1 MTSMLKKW
9 RLGIRAKLY
18 SVAILSAF
26 SVALLAAA
34 SFHFARTTS
43 IAADRLSHA
52 GFEGV
57 ESFARLQ
64 SLLEQ
69 HRRLVESA
77 PAEVDRKQ
85 LEVSEHAMIEKS
97 AQLMS
102 LINDLNLRTVDPDS
116 TEIEGE
122 LAQIMPTLM
131 ESAQDVLFYANN
143 FAQDKAIEA
152 AVGYAKIADEFE
164 QLIQKYQS
172 RRMSIADQAVHSLSE
187 SARALIFWVSASAFA
202 ALLLIGPFGMA
213 ITRDVLS
220 RLGQITNCM
229 SRLAGREL
237 IEEVPSRD
245 DHDEIGDMARA
256 VQVFKDNGVEL
267 LERKVQ
273 LERVNLQLD
282 VALNNMTHGLCMFDC
297 DGRLVISNERYIRMY
312 NLSADVIKPGCT
324 LREMLEHRRQ
334 RGSFMDDP
342 AEYDVKIR
350 TAARNR
356 ESTHFTVELQDGRV
370 IEVVNEPTAD
380 GGWVA
385 THDEITERKRSEA
398 KIAHLAHHD
407 VLTGLPNR
415 ASFNERFETTIVRA
429 NKEGEQFALVCL
441 DLDRFKYVNDLF
453 GHSVGDTLLCE
464 VARRLKV
471 AVGDAFLAR
480 IGGDEFTVI
489 ITGSQILH
497 VTSRLV
503 ERIVTAL
510 GDSILVDG
518 QKLTANV
525 SVGVAIYP
533 NDAAD
538 GEKLICNADAALY
551 RAKAEGP
558 GSYRFFEPEM
568 DRQLR
573 DRRELQHDLISALER
588 GEFKL
593 VYQPQALID
602 GTIIGFEAL
611 VRWHHSTRGLIAPS
625 AFIPLAE
632 EGGLIIP
639 LDEWILRAACR
650 EAASWKSEALLAVNL
665 SPVHFRHGDLPELVH
680 TILLETGLRPSRLE
694 LEITESVLIDDFG
707 RAQTILRRL
716 KTLGVKIAMDDF
728 GTGYSSLSYLQSFPF
743 DKIKIDRSFVSDLE
757 INNNN
762 AAIVRAVI
770 TLTRSLKL
778 PVLAEGVETEAQR
791 LFLSKEGCDQ
801 IQGYLIGK
809 PLPIQNYESIVN
821 ASQNEK
827 VAQYNRQAGGEVS
840 RLALHSFKET
850 KSARRSHAR

>member
-1 MTSMLKKW
+1 MAPMLERW

-26 SVALLAAA
+26 SIALLAAA

-43 IAADRLSHA
+43 NAADRLSHA

-57 ESFARLQ
+57 ESFAQLQ

-77 PAEVDRKQ
+77 PAEVDRKR
-85 LEVSEHAMIEKS
+85 LEERKHAMIEKS
-97 AQLMS
+97 AQLTI
-102 LINDLNLRTVDPDS
+102 LINDLNLRTVDTDS

-122 LAQIMPTLM
+122 LAQIMPTLI

-152 AVGYAKIADEFE
+152 AVEYAKIADEFE
-164 QLIQKYQS
+164 QLIRNYQI
-172 RRMSIADQAVHSLSE
+172 RRMSIAEQAVRSLSE

-202 ALLLIGPFGMA
+202 ALLLIGPFGMS

-220 RLGQITNCM
+220 RLWRITNCM
-229 SRLAGREL
+229 SRLAGHEL
-237 IEEVPSRD
+237 IEEIPSRD
-245 DHDEIGDMARA
+245 DHDEVGDMARA
-256 VQVFKDNGVEL
+256 VQVFKDTGVEL

-273 LERVNLQLD
+273 LEQVNIQLD
-282 VALNNMTHGLCMFDC
+282 VALNNMTHGLCLFDC
-297 DGRLVISNERYIRMY
+297 DGRLVICNERYIRMY
-312 NLSADVIKPGCT
+312 NLSTDVIKPGCT

-334 RGSFMDDP
+334 RGSFMNDP
-342 AEYDVKIR
+342 TEYDVKLR
-350 TAARNR
+350 TAARNG
-356 ESTHFTVELQDGRV
+356 ESTNFTVGLEDGRV
-370 IEVVNEPTAD
+370 IEVVNQPTAD

-407 VLTGLPNR
+407 VLTNLPNR
-415 ASFNERFETTIVRA
+415 ASFNECFETTIVRA

-453 GHSVGDTLLCE
+453 GHSVGDALLCE
-464 VARRLKV
+464 VATRLKV

-480 IGGDEFTVI
+480 IGGDEFSVI
-489 ITGSQILH
+489 ITGSEIPNM
-497 VTSRLV
+497 TARLV

-510 GDSILVDG
+510 GDFILVDG
-518 QKLTANV
+518 QKLTANA

-533 NDAAD
+533 NDATD

-573 DRRELQHDLISALER
+573 DRREIQHDLLSALER

-602 GTIIGFEAL
+602 GTVIGFEAL
-611 VRWHHSTRGLIAPS
+611 VRWHHSTRGLISPS

-665 SPVHFRHGDLPELVH
+665 SPVHFRYGDLPALVH

-707 RAQTILRRL
+707 RAQAILRRL
-716 KTLGVKIAMDDF
+716 KTLGVRIAMDDF

-791 LFLSKEGCDQ
+791 LILSKEGCDQ

-821 ASQNEK
+821 ASQNDK
-827 VAQYNRQAGGEVS
+827 GVQYNNLADGEVARS
-840 RLALHSFKET
+840 ALHPFKG
-850 KSARRSHAR
+850 KSARRAHAR